1 MGGPTNHLL
10 SDRDLG
16 TGIGLPTTGT
26 CDMSM
31 LRALQRTAARASDPD
46 CSLKEAY
53 AHINKLCSVL
63 GLQRDARHTSM
74 QDLQGGSIAASK
86 GFQGQEQSSHVCS
99 SGLCSMQVSLFLVAS
114 SV

>member
-63 GLQRDARHTSM
+63 GLQRDASTPACK
-74 QDLQGGSIAASK
+74 IYKEAASQHPK
-86 GFQGQEQSSHVCS
+86 GFKGKSRAAMCAAVVYAACR
-99 SGLCSMQVSLFLVAS
+99 
-114 SV
+114 